1 MDNVSFIIR
10 KNDKVA
16 IIGQN
21 GQGKTTIIILLLRM
35 YQADSG
41 KILINGIDANQ
52 YNDSYLDIISIVFQD
67 CSLFPITLFENIAST
82 SPNEK
87 SVFDS
92 CQKVG
97 VNQILD
103 KNQLALDNLFSS
115 EIYDD
120 GVDLS
125 KGEKQL
131 FAIARALNR
140 NGDLIILDEPSSAPD
155 PIMRKQIMNHFN
167 SLFIGKTTILIT
179 HDETFVKKCDT
190 VLNLQNHTIQG

>member
-35 YQADSG
+35 YQVDSG

-97 VNQILD
+97 VNEILD

-115 EIYDD
+115 EIHDD

-140 NGDLIILDEPSSAPD
+140 NGDLIILDEPSSATD